1 MGLRRPRPLRAV
13 RRLSA
18 VLLGSPAG
26 PPCASSSS
34 SEERRRVPLPGHF
47 PGWPWPTAWAGAAGP
62 PAPWGQVG
70 GTPAA
75 TLWALP
81 PWRSRPGGARGRQ
94 PGQPP
99 VPRPS
104 FVAFAAGRRAAPGG
118 TRPAPPPRCPAARS
132 GAGRCAPSS
141 PAGCAPARGEGFLP
155 FTAIAVAGELST
167 DESVDSTA
175 ESAAAFHPRYC
186 PSVSLNYPFRCR

>member
-26 PPCASSSS
+26 PPSASSSS
-34 SEERRRVPLPGHF
+34 SEKRRRVPLPGHF
-47 PGWPWPTAWAGAAGP
+47 PGWPWPTAWAGVAGP

-132 GAGRCAPSS
+132 GAERGAVPPPALQGARLLGGKVFSRSRPLLLQGNFLLMNLWIQQLNLPLLSILGTAPLF
-141 PAGCAPARGEGFLP
+141 P
-155 FTAIAVAGELST
+155 
-167 DESVDSTA
+167 
-175 ESAAAFHPRYC
+175 
-186 PSVSLNYPFRCR
+186 

>member
-1 MGLRRPRPLRAV
+1 MGLLHARGAGSPRPLCGGSAVGLRRRRPLRAV

-18 VLLGSPAG
+18 VLLGSP
-26 PPCASSSS
+26 CASSSS
-34 SEERRRVPLPGHF
+34 SEERRRVPLPRHF
-47 PGWPWPTAWAGAAGP
+47 PGWPWPTAWAGVAGP

-104 FVAFAAGRRAAPGG
+104 FVAFPAGRRAAPGG

-132 GAGRCAPSS
+132 GALCPLQPCRVRACSRGRFS
-141 PAGCAPARGEGFLP
+141 PVHGHCCCRGTF
-155 FTAIAVAGELST
+155 
-167 DESVDSTA
+167 
-175 ESAAAFHPRYC
+175 Y
-186 PSVSLNYPFRCR
+186 